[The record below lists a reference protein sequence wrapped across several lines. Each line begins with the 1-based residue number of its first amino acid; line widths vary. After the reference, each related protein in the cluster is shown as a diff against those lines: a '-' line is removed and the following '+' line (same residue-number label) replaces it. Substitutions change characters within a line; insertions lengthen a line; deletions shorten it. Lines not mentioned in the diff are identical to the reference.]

1 MARILVI
8 DDTAVIRAMIR
19 RWLEVAGHEVE
30 EAEDGEIGIEKFREN
45 PADLVITDMIMPHKE
60 GLQVIKELH
69 QEFPGVKIIA
79 ISAGGQIEQEA
90 QLEVAKQFGAS
101 RTFKKTSDW
110 KEIIHV
116 VNDLLGEGETGVF

>member
-30 EAEDGEIGIEKFREN
+30 EAEDGDIGIEKFRAN
-45 PADLVITDMIMPHKE
+45 PADLVITDLIMPHKE
-60 GLQVIKELH
+60 GLQVIRELH

-79 ISAGGQIEQEA
+79 ISAGGQIEQET
-90 QLEVAKQFGAS
+90 QLDVAKKLGAS
-101 RTFKKTSDW
+101 RTFRKTSDW

-116 VNDLLGEGETGVF
+116 VNDLLGEGGSEEI